1 MSKTSKSSTDKLF
14 KAIWNRSL
22 KGVQSAV
29 DEGAD
34 INAMHT
40 DWGTPLF
47 ICSQFNHSRIAR
59 FLLSCPGIDIL
70 KGELSI
76 YPQGGAGCY
85 YPLTREEHNTSPLY
99 AAIIADNTSIARMI
113 LAHPDKDKYLGDKEN
128 WRSII
133 KGAFNHNTSPV
144 TLSVLL
150 NASKSYPEL
159 FKLTVAEMKR
169 NADFWGR
176 DISRIA
182 ELSK

>member
-1 MSKTSKSSTDKLF
+1 MSETSKSSTDKLF

-34 INAMHT
+34 INAMHP
-40 DWGTPLF
+40 DWGTALY

-70 KGELSI
+70 KGQLSI
-76 YPQGGAGCY
+76 YPQGVAGCY

-128 WRSII
+128 WKSII
-133 KGAFNHNTSPV
+133 KGAFNHYTSPV

-150 NASKSYPEL
+150 DAAKVYPKL

-169 NADFWGR
+169 NADFWRR
-176 DISRIA
+176 DISEI
-182 ELSK
+182 EDLIK